1 MGKYLVRVF
10 LLFSVLLC
18 ISSVS
23 SATPEYARQTGF
35 ECKKCHIESA
45 GGGPLTR
52 SGEEF
57 LAGLKMRG
65 LYRPLTTMKRIMRV
79 IIGYIHLL
87 TAIAWFGTILYVHI
101 LLKPAYA
108 AKGLPKGELLL
119 GWVSIVVMAVTGTL
133 LTIERM
139 PSWNAF
145 YTTRFGVLLS
155 VKIFL
160 FLIMAG
166 TAVIV
171 TFFIGPKMRKKMMQQ
186 GKGRV
191 EGEEGDLSIAELRAF
206 DGREGRPAYVAFKG
220 SVYDVTGSSLWK
232 DGSHLKK
239 HSAGNDLTEILKT
252 APHGEEKI
260 LAMKRIGKLCSGIE
274 EARAFHER
282 LFYFFAYMNLA
293 IVFMIVLVIA
303 LMRWG

>member
-1 MGKYLVRVF
+1 MGKYLLRVF

-23 SATPEYARQTGF
+23 FATPEYARQTGF
-35 ECKKCHIESA
+35 ECKKCHRESA

-52 SGEEF
+52 TGEQF
-57 LAGLKMRG
+57 YAGLKMKG
-65 LYRPLTTMKRIMRV
+65 LYRPLTTMQRIMRV
-79 IIGYIHLL
+79 VVGYVHLL

-108 AKGLPKGELLL
+108 AKGLPKGDLVL

-133 LTIERM
+133 LTIARM

-145 YTTRFGVLLS
+145 YTTRFGILLS
-155 VKIFL
+155 IKIFL
-160 FLIMAG
+160 FLIMVS

-171 TFFIGPKMRKKMMQQ
+171 TFFIGPKMRKKMKQV
-186 GKGRV
+186 KGRAA
-191 EGEEGDLSIAELRAF
+191 GEEGALSMTELHTF
-206 DGREGRPAYVAFKG
+206 DGREGRPAYVAFEG
-220 SVYDVTGSSLWK
+220 SVYDVTGSRLWK

-239 HSAGNDLTEILKT
+239 HSAGNDLTGILTT

-260 LAMKRIGKLCSGIE
+260 LAMKRVGNLRPGIE
-274 EARAFHER
+274 EPRPLHER

-293 IVFMIVLVIA
+293 VVFMIVLVIA

>member
-1 MGKYLVRVF
+1 MGKYLLRVF
-10 LLFSVLLC
+10 LLFSLLFC

-35 ECKKCHIESA
+35 ECKKCHIEPD
-45 GGGPLTR
+45 GGGPLTTT
-52 SGEEF
+52 GERF
-57 LAGLKMRG
+57 LAGLQIRG
-65 LYRPLTTMKRIMRV
+65 LSGPLTTMQRLMRV

-108 AKGLPKGELLL
+108 AKGLPKGELVL

-133 LTIERM
+133 LTMARM
-139 PSWNAF
+139 SSWNAF
-145 YTTRFGVLLS
+145 YTTRFGILLS
-155 VKIFL
+155 IKIFL

-171 TFFIGPKMRKKMMQQ
+171 TFFIGPKMRKKMKQQ
-186 GKGRV
+186 GKSRAGG
-191 EGEEGDLSIAELRAF
+191 GEADLSIAELHAF
-206 DGREGRPAYVAFKG
+206 DGREGRSAYVAFKG
-220 SVYDVTGSSLWK
+220 SVYDVTGSRLWK
-232 DGSHLKK
+232 DGLHLKK

-260 LAMKRIGKLCSGIE
+260 LAMTRIGKLRSGIE
-274 EARAFHER
+274 EPRAFHER
-282 LFYFFAYMNLA
+282 LFYFFAYTNLA

>member
-1 MGKYLVRVF
+1 MEKYLLRVF
-10 LLFSVLLC
+10 LLLSIVLC

-35 ECKKCHIESA
+35 ECKKCHRDSA
-45 GGGPLTR
+45 GGGPLTKT
-52 SGEEF
+52 GEEF
-57 LAGLKMRG
+57 LAGLKMKG
-65 LYRPLTTMKRIMRV
+65 IYRPLTTMQRIMRV

-108 AKGLPKGELLL
+108 ARGLPKGELVL

-133 LTIERM
+133 LTIARM

-145 YTTRFGVLLS
+145 YTTRFGLLLS
-155 VKIFL
+155 IKIFL

-166 TAVIV
+166 TAVIL
-171 TFFIGPKMRKKMMQQ
+171 TFFIGPKMRKKIKQQ
-186 GKGRV
+186 GKSRAA
-191 EGEEGDLSIAELRAF
+191 GEEGDLSIAELHAF
-206 DGREGRPAYVAFKG
+206 DGRQGRPAYVAFKG

-260 LAMKRIGKLCSGIE
+260 LSMKRIGKLRSGIE
-274 EARAFHER
+274 EPRPFHER
-282 LFYFFAYMNLA
+282 IFYFFAYMNLA
-293 IVFMIVLVIA
+293 IVFLIVLVIA